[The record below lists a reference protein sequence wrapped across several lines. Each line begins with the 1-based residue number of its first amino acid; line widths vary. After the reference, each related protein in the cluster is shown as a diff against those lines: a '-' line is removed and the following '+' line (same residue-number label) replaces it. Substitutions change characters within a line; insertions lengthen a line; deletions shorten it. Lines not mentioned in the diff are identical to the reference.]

1 MEEKSAP
8 FFDESSKGGILWGIV
23 DQYVRRGLV
32 DLEELTDDE
41 VVSTVLLDF
50 LNETDANAATVEG
63 EATWSDDDVHVVT
76 DHRDDLL
83 KKATDAMRADE
94 HWFAI
99 LFYATWLEHWVN
111 DILMS
116 LSVRSGVP
124 EGVAV
129 ALVRSCSFNLKI
141 KDVWT
146 SLGATPIEKAHMRT
160 MTDLMEFR
168 NGFVHYK
175 WQPRSISDKDAYDQ
189 RVEEV
194 AVSAQSIVTTLEN
207 LEDQL
212 LFSGR
217 RNALRAQLGLTE

>member
-8 FFDESSKGGILWGIV
+8 FSDELLRGRILWGVV

-32 DLEELTDDE
+32 DLAELSDDE
-41 VVSTVLLDF
+41 VVGTALFDF
-50 LNETDANAATVEG
+50 LNEVDANAATVDG
-63 EATWSDDDVHVVT
+63 EVKWSDEDIHVVT
-76 DHRDDLL
+76 DHCGDLL
-83 KKATDAMRADE
+83 KKATAAMRADE

-111 DILMS
+111 NILMS
-116 LSVRSGVP
+116 LSVRSGTP

-129 ALVRSCSFNLKI
+129 ALVRSCGFNLKI

-146 SLGATPIEKAHMRT
+146 SLGAAPIDKAQIRI

-168 NGFVHYK
+168 NSFVHYK
-175 WQPRSISDKDAYDQ
+175 WQSRSVSDEGTYDQ

-194 AVSAQSIVTTLEN
+194 AKTAQSLVTTLGN

-217 RNALRAQLGLTE
+217 RKALRAQLGLTE

>member
-1 MEEKSAP
+1 MKEETTPAHDKSL
-8 FFDESSKGGILWGIV
+8 KLGVLWGVI
-23 DQYVRRGLV
+23 DQYVRRGFV
-32 DLEELTDDE
+32 DLETLTDQE
-41 VVSTVLLDF
+41 VIDTALRDF
-50 LNETDANAATVEG
+50 LDEGDANSAIVDGKPA
-63 EATWSDDDVHVVT
+63 WSDDDIYVVT
-76 DHRDDLL
+76 DHCGDLIE
-83 KKATDAMRADE
+83 KAEKAVLANE

-111 DILMS
+111 NVLIS

-129 ALVRSCSFNLKI
+129 ALVRSCSFNLKL
-141 KDVWT
+141 KDIWT
-146 SLGATPIEKAHMRT
+146 SLGATPIEKVHMRA
-160 MTDLMEFR
+160 MTELMEFR

-175 WQPRSISDKDAYDQ
+175 WQSRSIAEKAAYDQ

-194 AVSAQSIVTTLEN
+194 AKSGQALVTTLED

-217 RNALRAQLGLTE
+217 LKSLRSQLGLVD

>member
-1 MEEKSAP
+1 MDEESAP
-8 FFDESSKGGILWGIV
+8 FVDESLKSEIFWGIV

-32 DLEELTDDE
+32 DLEELTDEE
-41 VVSTVLLDF
+41 VVNTALLDF
-50 LNETDANAATVEG
+50 LRYTDAKVATIEG
-63 EATWSDDDVHVVT
+63 QTTWSDDDVHVVT
-76 DHRDDLL
+76 DHCDDLL
-83 KKATDAMRADE
+83 KKAVCAMRADE

-111 DILMS
+111 NVLMS
-116 LSVRSGVP
+116 LSVRSGVS

-129 ALVRSCSFNLKI
+129 ALVRSCSFHVKI

-146 SLGATPIEKAHMRT
+146 SLGAAPLEKSHIRT
-160 MTDLMEFR
+160 MADLMEFR

-175 WQPRSISDKDAYDQ
+175 WQSRSISDKDAYDQ

-194 AVSAQSIVTTLEN
+194 AVSAQNLVATLEK

-217 RNALRAQLGLTE
+217 RKALRAQLGLSE

>member
-1 MEEKSAP
+1 MEEESTP
-8 FFDESSKGGILWGIV
+8 SLDESLRNRILWGVV

-41 VVSTVLLDF
+41 VINTALLDY
-50 LNETDANAATVEG
+50 LNETDAISEMIDG
-63 EATWSDDDVHVVT
+63 EAIWSDDGVYIVT
-76 DHRDDLL
+76 DHCDDLL
-83 KKATDAMRADE
+83 RRASEAMRTEDR
-94 HWFAI
+94 WFAI

-111 DILMS
+111 NILMS

-124 EGVAV
+124 EGVAI

-146 SLGATPIEKAHMRT
+146 SLGAAPIEKASMRT

-175 WQPRSISDKDAYDQ
+175 WQSRSITDSDAYDR

-194 AVSAQSIVTTLEN
+194 AVNAQGLVTTLEN
-207 LEDQL
+207 LEDEL

-217 RNALRAQLGLTE
+217 RKALRAHLGLTE

>member
-1 MEEKSAP
+1 MDKESAP
-8 FFDESSKGGILWGIV
+8 SVDESLKSGILWGIV
-23 DQYVRRGLV
+23 DQYVRHGLI
-32 DLEELTDDE
+32 DLEILTDEE
-41 VVSTVLLDF
+41 VVNTALLDF
-50 LNETDANAATVEG
+50 LRYTDAKVAAIESQT
-63 EATWSDDDVHVVT
+63 TWSDDDVHVVT
-76 DHRDDLL
+76 DHCDDLL
-83 KKATDAMRADE
+83 KKAVGAMHADE

-111 DILMS
+111 NVLMN
-116 LSVRSGVP
+116 LSVRSGAP

-129 ALVRSCSFNLKI
+129 ALVRSCSFHVKI

-146 SLGATPIEKAHMRT
+146 SLGATPLEKSQIHV

-175 WQPRSISDKDAYDQ
+175 WQSRSVSDKEAYDR

-194 AVSAQSIVTTLEN
+194 AVSAQNLVTTLEK

-217 RNALRAQLGLTE
+217 RKALRAQLGLNE

>member
-1 MEEKSAP
+1 MNEESAP
-8 FFDESSKGGILWGIV
+8 FVDESLKSRIFWGIV

-32 DLEELTDDE
+32 DLEDLTDEE
-41 VVSTVLLDF
+41 VINTALLDF
-50 LNETDANAATVEG
+50 LRYTDAQVATIEG
-63 EATWSDDDVHVVT
+63 QTTWSDDDVHVVT
-76 DHRDDLL
+76 DHCDDLL
-83 KKATDAMRADE
+83 KKAACAMHADE
-94 HWFAI
+94 HRFAI

-111 DILMS
+111 NVLMS

-129 ALVRSCSFNLKI
+129 ALVRSCSFHVKI

-146 SLGATPIEKAHMRT
+146 SLGAAHLEKAHIRM

-175 WQPRSISDKDAYDQ
+175 WQSRSVSDKDAYDQ

-194 AVSAQSIVTTLEN
+194 AVSAQSLVTILEE

-217 RNALRAQLGLTE
+217 RKALRAQLGLNE